1 MAERGMTQGE
11 ILIAAGAA
19 LAVLGLVLLLAGGIG
34 FGVKKK
40 IKEKLYDRY
49 GF

>member
-1 MAERGMTQGE
+1 MTQGE

-19 LAVLGLVLLLAGGIG
+19 LAVLGLVLLLAGEIG
-34 FGVKKK
+34 FGVRKKK